1 MCVGMDVKSA
11 CVGMDV
17 SVCVY
22 ARVCWYGC
30 QSVCVC
36 VCACVGMD
44 VRACVC
50 VGMDVRACVCVLVWM
65 SERVCVCWYGCQSV
79 RVHFFTHI
87 FVYYGPMCNFLTDAQ
102 ELNVKRL
109 WFL

>member
-1 MCVGMDVKSA
+1 MRERVCVCVRMDVKSA

-30 QSVCVC
+30 QCVC
-36 VCACVGMD
+36 VCACVLVWMSVCVC
-44 VRACVC
+44 VRVC
-50 VGMDVRACVCVLVWM
+50 VGMDVRA
-65 SERVCVCWYGCQSV
+65 CVCWYGCQSV